1 MARFKEEERRRKLTS
16 TRQALLAAA
25 AEEIA
30 REGYEGANINRISLA
45 AGFAKGTIY
54 NYFSSKHDLLLA
66 LVEEIA
72 SDHCQYIGQQI
83 LQENDPVVR
92 LESFFKAGFAFV
104 STYPAKSQVML
115 QTIFGPDYK
124 ARMAAFQ
131 AYLPMF
137 QLVGQEILAEGI
149 GQGLFRPVDAGATA
163 GLLMNIYLGAASQVN
178 EQGVPWLDPNQVA
191 DFVKHALSSEKS

>member
-1 MARFKEEERRRKLTS
+1 MARFKEEERKRKLMD
-16 TRQALLAAA
+16 TRQALLVAA

-30 REGYEGANINRISLA
+30 AEGYEGANINRISLA

-66 LVEEIA
+66 LIKEIA
-72 SDHCQYIGQQI
+72 SDHCQYIGQKI
-83 LQENDPVVR
+83 LKENDPILR
-92 LESFFKAGFAFV
+92 LESFFNAGFSFV
-104 STYPAKSQVML
+104 STYPAKSRVML

-124 ARMAAFQ
+124 ARMVAFQ

-137 QLVGQEILAEGI
+137 QLVGQEILAEGV
-149 GQGLFRPVDAGATA
+149 GQGLFRPVDVGATS
-163 GLLMNIYLGAASQVN
+163 GLVMNIYLGAASQVN

-191 DFVKHALSSEKS
+191 DFVKHALTE